1 MANVVV
7 SAIATWNGKALNKGK
22 KDVSAFDKQ
31 VKQLGRTFAS
41 VFTATAL
48 FNYSKKAVRAFAEDE
63 KAAKALE
70 IQLRNTGFA
79 FAAPSVEN
87 YIGNLQRTTGVLDD
101 QLRPA
106 FQQLLTVTG
115 SITKSQEALNTA
127 LNNSS
132 RRLGGAHP
140 VRTTQ
145 RDRFHFVP

>member
-87 YIGNLQRTTGVLDD
+87 YISNLQRTTGVLDD

-106 FQQLLTVTG
+106 IQQL
-115 SITKSQEALNTA
+115 
-127 LNNSS
+127 
-132 RRLGGAHP
+132 
-140 VRTTQ
+140 
-145 RDRFHFVP
+145 

>member
-63 KAAKALE
+63 NCYRRSWKC
-70 IQLRNTGFA
+70 
-79 FAAPSVEN
+79 
-87 YIGNLQRTTGVLDD
+87 RTSHCK
-101 QLRPA
+101 RA
-106 FQQLLTVTG
+106 
-115 SITKSQEALNTA
+115 N
-127 LNNSS
+127 
-132 RRLGGAHP
+132 
-140 VRTTQ
+140 
-145 RDRFHFVP
+145 